1 MRFVREGGPGTRD
14 PGLYRCQNCGLYQIV
29 LEAYGIKLPAKFSG
43 PDWLQSVRFDVSAKV
58 PVDATEE
65 SFHSM
70 LQNLLAERFQLVL
83 HREAKD
89 QTTYSLV
96 VAKGG
101 SKMQRSIAEVPS
113 TSVTAVTPGMAVS
126 TADGHVRVT
135 ASRQQLSKLTGFL
148 STLLGVGGPVV
159 DETGLAGYYDFTLEY
174 APEASLAGD
183 NGAGLSL
190 FTALQSQLGLKL
202 EEKKNLVD
210 VLVVDHAQK
219 KPTEN

>member
-1 MRFVREGGPGTRD
+1 MLICLAYEVQYYQVAGPGWMATD
-14 PGLYRCQNCGLYQIV
+14 GYDI
-29 LEAYGIKLPAKFSG
+29 AAKIPPNASRAQFR
-43 PDWLQSVRFDVSAKV
+43 Q
-58 PVDATEE
+58 
-65 SFHSM
+65 M

-83 HREAKD
+83 HREPKD

-174 APEASLAGD
+174 TPEASLASD

-202 EEKKNLVD
+202 EEKKNLGD

-219 KPTEN
+219 KPTENL